1 MTTHDSNLS
10 TPKMITIQ
18 TRVTVDEQG
27 VATLRLPAEITPGQH
42 DVVLVIAETPVRRKA
57 PIMAGFPRHD
67 VRVDL
72 PEGFSFRREEL
83 YDDSGRGS

>member
-1 MTTHDSNLS
+1 MAIHDSDPR
-10 TPKMITIQ
+10 TPTMITIQ
-18 TRVTVDEQG
+18 TQVTVDEQG
-27 VATLRLPAEITPGQH
+27 LATLRLPAEIAPGQH
-42 DVVLVIAETPVRRKA
+42 EVVLVIGEAPVRRKA

-67 VRVDL
+67 VQVNL

>member
-1 MTTHDSNLS
+1 MATHDSNPD
-10 TPKMITIQ
+10 TPIMITIR

-27 VATLRLPAEITPGQH
+27 LATLRLPADIARGQH
-42 DVVLVIAETPVRRKA
+42 DVVLVIGEAPVRRKT

-72 PEGFSFRREEL
+72 REGFSLRREEL

>member
-1 MTTHDSNLS
+1 MAINDSDPR
-10 TPKMITIQ
+10 TPTMITIQ
-18 TRVTVDEQG
+18 TQVTVDEQG
-27 VATLRLPAEITPGQH
+27 LATLRLPAEVAPGQH
-42 DVVLVIAETPVRRKA
+42 EVVLVIGEAPVRRRA

-67 VRVDL
+67 VQVNL

>member
-1 MTTHDSNLS
+1 
-10 TPKMITIQ
+10 MITIQ

-27 VATLRLPAEITPGQH
+27 VAILRLPAEIAAGQH
-42 DVVLVIAETPVRRKA
+42 DVVLVIGAEATRPKA
-57 PIMAGFPRHD
+57 SIMAGFPRHD
-67 VRVDL
+67 VQVNL